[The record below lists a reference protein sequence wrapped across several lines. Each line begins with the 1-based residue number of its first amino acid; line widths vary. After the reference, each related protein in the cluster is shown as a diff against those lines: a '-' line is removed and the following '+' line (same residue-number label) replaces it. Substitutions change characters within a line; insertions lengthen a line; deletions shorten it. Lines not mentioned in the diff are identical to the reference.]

1 MLTLKTVNGNDVA
14 EMKLSKKAVKAGTDF
29 VDIASS
35 GDVGAL
41 LEDEWRVRAVGK
53 LFGKL
58 TPEVKLEV
66 FVWAIKDMDNQGWHV
81 EDIRALMEL
90 CGIEKCEIA
99 F

>member
-1 MLTLKTVNGNDVA
+1 MLNLKTVNGKDVA
-14 EMKLSKKAVKAGTDF
+14 EMKLSDEAVAAGTEF

-41 LEDEWRVRAVGK
+41 LDDEWRREEVGK

-66 FVWAIKDMDNQGWHV
+66 FVWAVKDMDNQGWHV

-90 CGIEKCEIA
+90 CGIEKCEIE